1 MKFATIFVALVSA
14 VSAAFGLTVNTP
26 SDVVECQPILFTWSG
41 GVSPYYL
48 TLVPGGQSMASPIKS
63 FPTQTGTSYTWNV
76 DLQANTIFN
85 IALKDSTGTTAY
97 SDIITIAS
105 GSDTSCLNTTVDEGG
120 ASNGT
125 VVATGTSSPAAGS
138 SASASA
144 SVSGSIS
151 SGAKTS
157 ATATGSS
164 GTAQKTG
171 AASSLSV
178 SSAMGVAGVMGL
190 VGAVLF

>member
-14 VSAAFGLTVNTP
+14 VPAVFGLTINTP
-26 SDVVECQPILFTWSG
+26 ADVVECQPILLTWSG
-41 GVSPYYL
+41 GASPYYL

-85 IALKDSTGTTAY
+85 IALKDSTGSTAY
-97 SDIITIAS
+97 SDIVTIMS

-125 VVATGTSSPAAGS
+125 AVATGTSSPAAGS
-138 SASASA
+138 SASAS
-144 SVSGSIS
+144 VSGTSS

>member
-1 MKFATIFVALVSA
+1 MKFTTVFVALVSA
-14 VSAAFGLTVNTP
+14 VPAVFGLTVNTP
-26 SDVVECQPILFTWSG
+26 ADVVECQPVLFSWSG
-41 GVSPYYL
+41 GVPPYYL

-97 SDIITIAS
+97 SDIVTIMS
-105 GSDTSCLNTTVDEGG
+105 GSDTSCVNTAVNEGG
-120 ASNGT
+120 SSSGSAVAS
-125 VVATGTSSPAAGS
+125 GTSTPTAGS
-138 SASASA
+138 SASASGA
-144 SVSGSIS
+144 TS
-151 SGAKTS
+151 SGVKTS
-157 ATATGSS
+157 ATTTASS
-164 GTAQKTG
+164 GTTQKTG

-190 VGAVLF
+190 IGAALF